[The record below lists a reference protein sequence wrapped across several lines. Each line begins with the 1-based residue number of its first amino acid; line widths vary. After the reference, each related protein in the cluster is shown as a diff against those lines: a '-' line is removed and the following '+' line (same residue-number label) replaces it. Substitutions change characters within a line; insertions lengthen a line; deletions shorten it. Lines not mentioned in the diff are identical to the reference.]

1 MTGSANNTAHSG
13 PQWSPLSC
21 SQQRLWLFSRLSPD
35 STAYNISGIVW
46 LDGELDVPAL
56 QDTMRYI
63 LARQEIT
70 NARFAEIDG
79 VAWQRPVPRSPDD
92 IPLVDLSD
100 DADPLARA
108 YQEARQ
114 LNARP
119 FDLEA
124 ESPARFRL
132 VRLSAT
138 RHAILVSMHHIIG
151 DAWSLGV
158 FLQEFLFSYSAFR
171 SGVQP
176 AVPPLKKQYVE
187 WAENEAQWLKG

>member
-1 MTGSANNTAHSG
+1 MTGSANNTAHPG

-63 LARQEIT
+63 LARQEIA

-92 IPLVDLSD
+92 IPLVDLSN

-124 ESPARFRL
+124 ESP
-132 VRLSAT
+132 
-138 RHAILVSMHHIIG
+138 
-151 DAWSLGV
+151 
-158 FLQEFLFSYSAFR
+158 
-171 SGVQP
+171 
-176 AVPPLKKQYVE
+176 
-187 WAENEAQWLKG
+187 